1 MSTAPASSFDLSSLT
16 RHDTLR
22 VDILHPITGKPTG
35 MVVEVAGMDSQR
47 YSEAT
52 RSIIDKAT
60 AGAPRTSRRARQ
72 EATRDMEADALE
84 LLVACTVSWTGV
96 MERGAEVPL
105 TPENA
110 RRLYAAHPWLR
121 RQVDEAVSDRAS
133 FFEEKPSNSSASP
146 ATNSA

>member
-1 MSTAPASSFDLSSLT
+1 MFDIASLT

-22 VDILHPITGKPTG
+22 VDILHPITGQPTG
-35 MVVEVAGMDSQR
+35 MQVEVAGMDSQR
-47 YSEAT
+47 YREAT

-60 AGAPRTSRRARQ
+60 ASTVRASRRARQ
-72 EATRDMEADALE
+72 EASRDMEADALE

-121 RQVDEAVSDRAS
+121 RQVDEAVS
-133 FFEEKPSNSSASP
+133 
-146 ATNSA
+146 